1 MNTIV
6 MLRANIY
13 ASDVDAKKMQ
23 VTPLMELVIVYSS
36 GKEYIDTGKELAS
49 KDIYSDLRLMLNP
62 NQLDKMIIALKD
74 WRKSLASREDFWKEV
89 LPGIEEPNKPETDEP
104 T

>member
-6 MLRANIY
+6 DLRANIY
-13 ASDVDAKKMQ
+13 ASDVDAKKMK

-36 GKEYIDTGKELAS
+36 GKEYIDTGNELAS

-62 NQLDKMIIALKD
+62 SQLDKMIDALKQ
-74 WRKSLASREDFWKEV
+74 WKKTLANREDFWKEV
-89 LPGIEEPNKPETDEP
+89 LPGIKEP
-104 T
+104 TNPKAK